1 MSGRFSTEYLS
12 PSRWSPSH
20 WARGLAWPIL
30 ERLGRLD
37 SGSNPD
43 GPIQATSIQARLFSL
58 TTEAIHL
65 SSLAHQCG
73 RPQMVSEMLVALS
86 AMLKGGDA

>member
-1 MSGRFSTEYLS
+1 MSGCKRVERIGIDL
-12 PSRWSPSH
+12 RILVGN
-20 WARGLAWPIL
+20 GLV
-30 ERLGRLD
+30 GSD
-37 SGSNPD
+37 SGPNPD
-43 GPIQATSIQARLFSL
+43 GPIQAFSIRNRLLAL

-86 AMLKGGDA
+86 DILKGGDV

>member
-1 MSGRFSTEYLS
+1 MSGNSSSEYLS
-12 PSRWSPSH
+12 RDLGSPRH

-30 ERLGRLD
+30 GRLGRLD

-43 GPIQATSIQARLFSL
+43 GPIQATSIQARLFAL

-73 RPQMVSEMLVALS
+73 RPEVVSKMLAALS

>member
-43 GPIQATSIQARLFSL
+43 GPTLRADSRF
-58 TTEAIHL
+58 
-65 SSLAHQCG
+65 
-73 RPQMVSEMLVALS
+73 VV
-86 AMLKGGDA
+86 

>member
-43 GPIQATSIQARLFSL
+43 GPTLRDDSRFVDPGHRTSFASL
-58 TTEAIHL
+58 IPVLNPDGPTLCAI
-65 SSLAHQCG
+65 S
-73 RPQMVSEMLVALS
+73 RFVV
-86 AMLKGGDA
+86 

>member
-43 GPIQATSIQARLFSL
+43 GPIQAFSIRNRLL
-58 TTEAIHL
+58 ALGTEAIHL

>member
-12 PSRWSPSH
+12 PSRRSPSH

-43 GPIQATSIQARLFSL
+43 GPIQAFSIRNRLLALS
-58 TTEAIHL
+58 TEAIHL

-73 RPQMVSEMLVALS
+73 RPEVVSKMLAALS

>member
-12 PSRWSPSH
+12 PSRRSPSH

-43 GPIQATSIQARLFSL
+43 GPTSC
-58 TTEAIHL
+58 AIHAPRAD
-65 SSLAHQCG
+65 SRS
-73 RPQMVSEMLVALS
+73 VA
-86 AMLKGGDA
+86 